1 VADLLHDLK
10 RATETGDAELWSS
23 LHSDDFEQT
32 ELWDSSHPPSN
43 ARKRTREE
51 VAEAVGRVF
60 KDGFRFR
67 VENLV
72 RDEGRL
78 AYTLTCIW
86 PDGRTVIANN
96 NAEVKEGVIVS
107 ELMVAAGEPDK

>member
-10 RATETGDAELWSS
+10 KAIETGDAELWAS

-43 ARKRTREE
+43 PRKRKRHE
-51 VAEAVGRVF
+51 VAEAVGHVF

-67 VENLV
+67 VEKMV
-72 RDEGRL
+72 RDDRRL

-96 NAEVKEGVIVS
+96 NADIKDGLIVS

>member
-1 VADLLHDLK
+1 MADLLHDLK
-10 RATETGDAELWSS
+10 KAIETGDTELWAS
-23 LHSDDFEQT
+23 LHTDDFEQT
-32 ELWDSSHPPSN
+32 ELWDSSHPPSSP
-43 ARKRTREE
+43 RKRKRDE

-67 VENLV
+67 VEKMV
-72 RDEGRL
+72 RDDRRL

-96 NAEVKEGVIVS
+96 NADIKDGLIVS